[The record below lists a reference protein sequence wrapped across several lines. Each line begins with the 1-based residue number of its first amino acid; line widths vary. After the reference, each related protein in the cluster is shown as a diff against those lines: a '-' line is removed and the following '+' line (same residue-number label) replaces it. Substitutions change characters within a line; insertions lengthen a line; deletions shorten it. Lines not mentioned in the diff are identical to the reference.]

1 MQLGYPYP
9 KRTAHLKKL
18 YGTLA
23 KRTYDVR
30 FQGKLQT
37 FPIHNVP
44 VELPKYRLNNGRT
57 LAAQAQYLAKHPDL
71 PTDFFKKDLELEDAQ
86 NAQHEILRRMV
97 DERAAREELL
107 DFFRRNEQEQPLIL
121 NHDGFVV
128 NGNRRLC
135 AMRIL
140 LAEDKQKHKRYEHLD
155 IVILPPATEEEIDD
169 LEAELQIHQ
178 DIKAD
183 YAWTARAF
191 LYKWRKI
198 EHSYTDDDI
207 ARRYQLGKGEVREW
221 IQMLEYADR
230 YLASRDKVEQ
240 YEEVEA
246 DEYAFRQLTKN
257 RSKLF
262 KTEGQ
267 RNVFEQISYCLIDD
281 PEGGRLY
288 EKIPSAGRF
297 FDKVVSRLR
306 EDLKLQPVTTT
317 PSDGSLLGGVP
328 DEVSD
333 VLAAVED
340 KKNSARVRDIVIDVV
355 DGEVAKEKEQKRS
368 DFVFSQ
374 VRKASTALIEALN
387 GITEST
393 EKNGISGQLDSITKS
408 VEQLRKWL
416 R

>member
-9 KRTAHLKKL
+9 KRTAHLKNL
-18 YGTLA
+18 YGVPA

-37 FPIHNVP
+37 FSIHNVP
-44 VELPKYRLNNGRT
+44 IELPKYRLNNGRT

-71 PTDFFKKDLELEDAQ
+71 PHDFFKKDLELEAAQ
-86 NAQHEILRRMV
+86 NAQHEILGKMLH
-97 DERAAREELL
+97 EKNLL
-107 DFFRRNEQEQPLIL
+107 DFFRKNEQEQPLIL
-121 NHDGFVV
+121 SHDGFVV

-135 AMRIL
+135 AMRAL
-140 LAEDKQKHKRYEHLD
+140 LAEDRGEFKRFESLD

-198 EHSYTDDDI
+198 EHNYTDEDI
-207 ARRYQLGKGEVREW
+207 ARRYKLGKGEVREW
-221 IQMLEYADR
+221 IQMLEFADR
-230 YLASRDKVEQ
+230 YLESRDKPGQ

-246 DEYAFRQLTKN
+246 DEYAFRQLCKN

-288 EKIPSAGRF
+288 EKIPSAGKY
-297 FDKVVSRLR
+297 FDKIVARLR
-306 EDLKLQPVTTT
+306 EELKLQPLAVK
-317 PSDGSLLGGVP
+317 SADGDLLGGLP

-333 VLAAVED
+333 VLVAVED
-340 KKNSARVRDIVIDVV
+340 EKNSTKIREIVIDIVE
-355 DGEVAKEKEQKRS
+355 GEIAREKEQKRT
-368 DFVFSQ
+368 DFVLAQ

-393 EKNGISGQLDSITKS
+393 DKTGIANQLDSISKS

>member
-1 MQLGYPYP
+1 MLLGYPYP
-9 KRTAHLKKL
+9 KRTAHLKRL
-18 YGTLA
+18 YGVTS

-37 FPIHNVP
+37 FWIHNVP

-57 LAAQAQYLAKHPDL
+57 LAAQAQYLAKHSDL
-71 PTDFFKKDLELEDAQ
+71 PSDFFKKDLELEAAQ
-86 NAQHEILRRMV
+86 RAQHEILGRMIS
-97 DERAAREELL
+97 EKQLL
-107 DFFRRNEQEQPLIL
+107 DFFRKNEQEQPLIL
-121 NHDGFVV
+121 SHDGFVV

-135 AMRIL
+135 AMRAL
-140 LAEDKQKHKRYEHLD
+140 LSEDKEKFKRFEALD
-155 IVILPPATEEEIDD
+155 IIILPPATEEEIDD

-198 EHSYTDDDI
+198 EHNYTDDEI
-207 ARRYQLGKGEVREW
+207 ARRYKLGKGEVREW
-221 IQMLEYADR
+221 VQMLEFADR
-230 YLASRDKVEQ
+230 YLESRDKPGQ

-246 DEYAFRQLTKN
+246 DEYAFRQLYKN

-288 EKIPSAGRF
+288 EKIPSAGKY
-297 FDKVVSRLR
+297 FDKIIGALR
-306 EDLKLQPVTTT
+306 DELKLEPVVTAPT
-317 PSDGSLLGGVP
+317 DGDLLGSVP
-328 DEVSD
+328 DEISD

-340 KKNSARVRDIVIDVV
+340 GKNSAKVREIVIDIVE
-355 DGEVAKEKEQKRS
+355 GEIAKEKEQKRT
-368 DFVFSQ
+368 DFVLSQ
-374 VRKASTALIEALN
+374 VRKASTALIEAIN

-393 EKNGISGQLDSITKS
+393 EKTGIANQLDSISNS
-408 VEQLRKWL
+408 VEKLRKWL

>member
-9 KRTAHLKKL
+9 RRTAHLKNL
-18 YGTLA
+18 YGVPA

-37 FPIHNVP
+37 FSIHNVP
-44 VELPKYRLNNGRT
+44 IELPKYRLNNGRT

-71 PTDFFKKDLELEDAQ
+71 PRDFFKKDLELEAAQ
-86 NAQHEILRRMV
+86 NAQHEILGKMLH
-97 DERAAREELL
+97 EKNLL
-107 DFFRRNEQEQPLIL
+107 DFFRKNEQEQPLIL
-121 NHDGFVV
+121 SHDGFVV

-135 AMRIL
+135 AMRVL
-140 LAEDKQKHKRYEHLD
+140 LAEDKEKFKRFEPLD

-198 EHSYTDDDI
+198 EHNYTDEDI
-207 ARRYQLGKGEVREW
+207 ARRYELGKGEVREW
-221 IQMLEYADR
+221 IQMLEFADR
-230 YLASRDKVEQ
+230 YLESRDKPGQ

-246 DEYAFRQLTKN
+246 DEYAFRQLYKN

-288 EKIPSAGRF
+288 EKIPSTGKYF
-297 FDKVVSRLR
+297 GKVVTKLR
-306 EDLKLQPVTTT
+306 EELKLQPLVVKST
-317 PSDGSLLGGVP
+317 DGDLLGGLP

-333 VLAAVED
+333 VLVAVED
-340 KKNSARVRDIVIDVV
+340 EKNSTKIREIVIEIVE
-355 DGEVAKEKEQKRS
+355 GEIAREKEQKRT
-368 DFVFSQ
+368 DFVLAQ

-393 EKNGISGQLDSITKS
+393 DKTGIANQLDSISKS

>member
-9 KRTAHLKKL
+9 KRTAHLRNL
-18 YGTLA
+18 YGTPA

-37 FPIHNVP
+37 FPIHSVP

-71 PTDFFKKDLELEDAQ
+71 SADFFKKDLELEDAQ
-86 NAQHEILRRMV
+86 NAQHEILGRMV
-97 DERAAREELL
+97 HEKELL
-107 DFFRRNEQEQPLIL
+107 DFFRKNEQEQPLIL

-140 LAEDKQKHKRYEHLD
+140 LAEDKEKHKRYENLD

-183 YAWTARAF
+183 YAWTAEAF
-191 LYKWRKI
+191 LYKSRKI
-198 EHSYTDDDI
+198 EHNYTDDDI
-207 ARRYQLGKGEVREW
+207 ARRYQIGKSEVREW

-230 YLASRDKVEQ
+230 YLASRDKVGQ
-240 YEEVEA
+240 YEEVEE

-306 EDLKLQPVTTT
+306 EDLKLQPVTTL
-317 PSDGSLLGGVP
+317 PFDGGLLGGVP
-328 DEVSD
+328 DEVWD

-355 DGEVAKEKEQKRS
+355 EGEVAKEKEQKRS

-374 VRKASTALIEALN
+374 VRKASAALIEALN
-387 GITEST
+387 GITELT

>member
-1 MQLGYPYP
+1 VPS
-9 KRTAHLKKL
+9 
-18 YGTLA
+18 

-37 FPIHNVP
+37 FSIHNVP
-44 VELPKYRLNNGRT
+44 IELPKYRLNNGRT

-71 PTDFFKKDLELEDAQ
+71 PPDFFKKDLEMEAAQ
-86 NAQHEILRRMV
+86 SAQHEILGRMIN
-97 DERAAREELL
+97 EKQLL
-107 DFFRRNEQEQPLIL
+107 EFFRNNEQEQPLIL
-121 NHDGFVV
+121 SHDGFVV

-135 AMRIL
+135 AMRAL
-140 LAEDKQKHKRYEHLD
+140 LAEDKEKFKRFEPLD
-155 IVILPPATEEEIDD
+155 IIILPPATEEEIDD

-198 EHSYTDDDI
+198 EHNYTDDDI
-207 ARRYQLGKGEVREW
+207 ARRYKLAKGEVREW
-221 IQMLEYADR
+221 MQMLGFADR
-230 YLASRDKVEQ
+230 YLESRDKPGQ

-246 DEYAFRQLTKN
+246 DEYAFRQLYKN

-288 EKIPSAGRF
+288 EKIPSAGKY
-297 FDKVVSRLR
+297 FDKIVTALR
-306 EDLKLQPVTTT
+306 EELKLQPVAAT
-317 PSDGSLLGGVP
+317 PTDGDLLGGSP
-328 DEVSD
+328 DAVSD

-340 KKNSARVRDIVIDVV
+340 ETNSAKIREIVIDIVE
-355 DGEVAKEKEQKRS
+355 GEIAKEKEQKRT
-368 DFVFSQ
+368 DFVLSQ
-374 VRKASTALIEALN
+374 VRKASTALIEAFN

-393 EKNGISGQLDSITKS
+393 EKTGIDNQLDSISNS
-408 VEQLRKWL
+408 VDKLRKWL